1 MKTKILEIL
10 NRIKNKHLNDP
21 SKINDF
27 EEITE
32 LLLLNIK
39 ETIELINELNEN
51 SLEWISS
58 NFEELSYKF
67 QSKDFVD
74 CVKNLLIKF
83 PNSSIL
89 KQDVQEAIEAYYGDE
104 EK

>member
-1 MKTKILEIL
+1 MKAKIVEII

-21 SKINDF
+21 SKMLDF
-27 EEITE
+27 EEIIK
-32 LLLLNIK
+32 LLLTDIN
-39 ETIELINELNEN
+39 ETIKIINDLDED
-51 SLEWISS
+51 SVEWISS

-67 QSKDFVD
+67 QNKEFVD

-104 EK
+104 EN